1 MLRVFNTLSGKKER
15 FEPLEPGRVRMYVCG
30 PTVYDDCHIG
40 HARSVV
46 VFDVIARYLRAKG
59 YDVTYVRNF
68 TDVDDKII
76 DKANQLGMD
85 CKAIAEKYITEF
97 YKDMDALNVER
108 ATIEPKATDH
118 MSQIIEFVETL
129 IQKGFAYRINGDVYY
144 SVEKFKEYGKL
155 SGRRLEDMEAGA
167 RVDIDERKRN
177 PFDFVL
183 WKSSKP
189 GEPAWES
196 PWGMGRPGWHIECSA
211 MSNEYLGET
220 FDIHGGG
227 KDLCFPHHE
236 NEIAQS
242 ESVSGKMFVRY
253 WIHNGFVN
261 INQEKMSKSLGNF
274 LMIKDVLKKYH
285 PETVRLFLLS
295 NHYRSPIDFTDQAL
309 DEARIGLDKIYAL
322 FERIEKEIGVQPNQ
336 NIEPGDCWQ
345 RFSDAMDDDFN
356 SARGIGIIFDTVRKI
371 NRLLDQHENN
381 LSGQIKQTN
390 TMGQIP
396 LFPEDGNNLY
406 VQTKQYIASAL
417 ADIRRAGNIL
427 GMLLE
432 NPSDYFD
439 KKQKQVLEQKSVDPT
454 MIEKMVEERNAARKA
469 KDWKKADQIRNQLVD
484 MDVILEDRPEGTV
497 WKINN

>member
-1 MLRVFNTLSGKKER
+1 MALRVFNTLGGKKEQ

-30 PTVYDDCHIG
+30 PTVYDDSHIG

-46 VFDVIARYLRAKG
+46 VFDVIARYLKAKG
-59 YDVTYVRNF
+59 YDLTYVRNF

-85 CKAIAEKYITEF
+85 CKAVAEKYITEF

-108 ATIEPKATDH
+108 ATIEPKATEH
-118 MSQIIEFVETL
+118 MNQILQFVEKL

-183 WKSSKP
+183 WKSAKP

-242 ESVSGKMFVRY
+242 ESVSGKLFVKY

-261 INQEKMSKSLGNF
+261 INREKMSKSLGNF
-274 LMIKDVLKKYH
+274 LMIKDVLKIYH

-309 DEARIGLDKIYAL
+309 DEARMGLDKIYAL
-322 FERIEKEIGVQPNQ
+322 LLRVDNKMGVESTQDIES
-336 NIEPGDCWQ
+336 GDFWQ
-345 RFSDAMDDDFN
+345 QFCEAMDDDFN
-356 SARGIGIIFDTVRKI
+356 SARGIGIIFDMVRKV
-371 NRLLDQHENN
+371 NRMLDKYDEKIDFGRLFSYPEKQHIQ
-381 LSGQIKQTN
+381 S
-390 TMGQIP
+390 
-396 LFPEDGNNLY
+396 
-406 VQTKQYIASAL
+406 SL

-427 GMLLE
+427 GILLE
-432 NPSDYFD
+432 TPADYFD

-469 KDWKKADQIRNQLVD
+469 KDWKKADQIRNQLAD